1 MTPGDL
7 GLLILRLVIG
17 LTFAAHGAQKAFGWW
32 SGPKY
37 VGWRAGVE
45 HMGLRPPGFW
55 ALVSTAAELGGGV
68 LLAVG
73 LVTPLATAAL
83 IAQSVVIVGLVHL
96 PKGFWNSKGGIEFPL
111 SLAAGVVA
119 LAGMRPWGCPTRR
132 KFAVCSSRS
141 GSSAP
146 SSRSRFRAYGL
157 WSVRRRG
164 HASATHA
171 GGRPDTRSRFS
182 VLVPGFSL
190 VGGAG
195 VDSRGSSYKSAR
207 VTLEGLCPGL
217 TLRPSRI
224 PGSGRC
230 SARTGSR
237 NSPG

>member
-37 VGWRAGVE
+37 AGWRAGVE
-45 HMGLRPPGFW
+45 HMGLRPAGFW

-119 LAGMRPWGCPTRR
+119 LAGTG
-132 KFAVCSSRS
+132 S
-141 GSSAP
+141 GSASLDAVLGLSYSAEV
-146 SSRSRFRAYGL
+146 RGL
-157 WSVRRRG
+157 LIAVG
-164 HASATHA
+164 
-171 GGRPDTRSRFS
+171 
-182 VLVPGFSL
+182 VLGAL
-190 VGGAG
+190 VAL
-195 VDSRGSSYKSAR
+195 AI
-207 VTLEGLCPGL
+207 
-217 TLRPSRI
+217 SRI
-224 PGSGRC
+224 RPVERPAAGTR
-230 SARTGSR
+230 
-237 NSPG
+237 